1 MAPTLRSSSTN
12 TTPTTTPTRKVPQ
25 CSQCKRARA
34 GHPRSGCP
42 FADSPQMSK
51 MGAVDNSG
59 HLTDALGSMLIGTP
73 GPALDEDDD
82 VKVAVRNRRRPSQPP
97 LVRNE
102 TLLSLSTNSKEIVD
116 RLSQP
121 GAFDD
126 DGDKHEVASKG
137 ARIVR
142 WQEVVSAV
150 VANSDPAKRT
160 MKSKTPARSPMPG
173 TLIPPSP
180 DSSFMSSTSASFLK
194 QESPS
199 ANSMRT
205 PSEQPAPGPADSE
218 EHALSSDDGA
228 TSEATVTRRRAAPLT
243 RTMSAVER
251 DVFVSRLS
259 GEAPATIY
267 IIPKADVDAIVKQ
280 AVSLKFITELVM
292 SEDDDDPNAL
302 IILGREEKAV
312 QTLLRKVETEN
323 RKAQVGKAKG
333 SSTLRA
339 AAGAAVVGAVGA
351 WAGLAFT

>member
-1 MAPTLRSSSTN
+1 
-12 TTPTTTPTRKVPQ
+12 
-25 CSQCKRARA
+25 
-34 GHPRSGCP
+34 
-42 FADSPQMSK
+42 MSK
-51 MGAVDNSG
+51 MDAPDSPG

-73 GPALDEDDD
+73 GPAVDEGDSD
-82 VKVAVRNRRRPSQPP
+82 VKSAVRNRRRSSRVP
-97 LVRNE
+97 LARNE

-142 WQEVVSAV
+142 WQEVVSTDISNTATV
-150 VANSDPAKRT
+150 NKPVKNKAQ
-160 MKSKTPARSPMPG
+160 ARSPMPG
-173 TLIPPSP
+173 TLIPPTP
-180 DSSFMSSTSASFLK
+180 DSSFASWTSTSFLK

-199 ANSMRT
+199 ASSMRT
-205 PSEQPAPGPADSE
+205 SSEQPAQDLEDSE
-218 EHALSSDDGA
+218 EHALNSDDGA
-228 TSEATVTRRRAAPLT
+228 TSDSTVTRRRAAPLT

-251 DVFVSRLS
+251 DVFVSKLS

-292 SEDDDDPNAL
+292 SEDDNDPNAL
-302 IILGREEKAV
+302 IIFGREDKAV

-323 RKAQVGKAKG
+323 RKAQVGKPKG

>member
-1 MAPTLRSSSTN
+1 MGKMDAP
-12 TTPTTTPTRKVPQ
+12 
-25 CSQCKRARA
+25 
-34 GHPRSGCP
+34 
-42 FADSPQMSK
+42 DSP
-51 MGAVDNSG
+51 G

-73 GPALDEDDD
+73 GPAVDDDDD
-82 VKVAVRNRRRPSQPP
+82 VKSAVRNRRRSSRVPVVQ
-97 LVRNE
+97 ND

-126 DGDKHEVASKG
+126 DDTHEVASKG

-142 WQEVVSAV
+142 WQEVVSRVNFNVAAAV
-150 VANSDPAKRT
+150 NKTV
-160 MKSKTPARSPMPG
+160 KTPARSPMPG
-173 TLIPPSP
+173 TLIPPTP
-180 DSSFMSSTSASFLK
+180 DSSFASWTSTSFLK

-199 ANSMRT
+199 ASSMRT
-205 PSEQPAPGPADSE
+205 SSEQPAEGPEDPE
-218 EHALSSDDGA
+218 EHASRSDDGA
-228 TSEATVTRRRAAPLT
+228 TSESTVTRRRAAPLT

-251 DVFVSRLS
+251 DVFVSKLS

-267 IIPKADVDAIVKQ
+267 IVPKADVDAIVKQ
-280 AVSLKFITELVM
+280 AISLKFITELVM

-312 QTLLRKVETEN
+312 QTLLCKVETEN
-323 RKAQVGKAKG
+323 RKAQAGKSKG